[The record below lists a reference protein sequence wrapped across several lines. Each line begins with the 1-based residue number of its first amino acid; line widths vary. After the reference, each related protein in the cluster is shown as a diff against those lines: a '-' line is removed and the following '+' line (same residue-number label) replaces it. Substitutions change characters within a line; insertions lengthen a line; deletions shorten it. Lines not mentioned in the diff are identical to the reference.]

1 MTKRQDS
8 ALAWRRKRAV
18 EAFGNAAETIGPIEA
33 GTAVFFV
40 TRGQFSMIDCLHHVV
55 TQLGP
60 CHLSIW
66 TWAIA
71 DYEVEAVGGLMERG
85 DVVTA
90 SLVVDFSAGR
100 RNADL
105 LDAWRFRFGESSV
118 RVVKNHAKLAR
129 VWNDAG
135 LKVLLRGSFNL
146 NYNPRLEQGDVTEGG
161 ADYDLVERIE
171 AALPVLPRE
180 HSHAE
185 AAAATQLGK
194 AFDQA
199 ALTMFD
205 GLKVWQP

>member
-8 ALAWRRKRAV
+8 AIAARRKRAV
-18 EAFGNAAETIGPIEA
+18 ESFGNAAEAIGPIEA
-33 GTAVFFV
+33 GMSVFAL
-40 TRGQFSMIDCLHHVV
+40 TRGQYSMIDCLHHVV
-55 TQLGP
+55 NELGP

-71 DYEVEAVGGLMERG
+71 DYEVQAVGGLMERG
-85 DVVTA
+85 DILAA

-105 LDAWRFRFGESSV
+105 LDAWRARFGENTV
-118 RVVKNHAKLAR
+118 RVVKNHAKVAR
-129 VWNDAG
+129 VWSQERR
-135 LKVLLRGSFNL
+135 VLLRGSFNL
-146 NYNPRLEQGDVTEGG
+146 NFNPRFEQLDVTEGG
-161 ADYDLVERIE
+161 PDFDLVERIE
-171 AALPVLPRE
+171 GEMPILPRE

-194 AFDQA
+194 AFDQQ
-199 ALTMFD
+199 ALDMFS

>member
-8 ALAWRRKRAV
+8 AIAWRRKRAV
-18 EAFGNAAETIGPIEA
+18 ESFGNAAEAIGPIEP
-33 GTAVFFV
+33 GLSLFCV

-55 TQLGP
+55 NELGP
-60 CHLSIW
+60 CNLSVW

-71 DYEVEAVGGLMERG
+71 DYEVQAVGGLMDRG
-85 DVVTA
+85 DVLTA

-105 LDAWRFRFGESSV
+105 LDAWRDRFGLESV

-129 VWNDAG
+129 VWSAE
-135 LKVLLRGSFNL
+135 KRVLLRGSFNL
-146 NYNPRLEQGDVTEGG
+146 NYNPRFEQLDVTEGG

-171 AALPVLPRE
+171 SELPILPRE

-185 AAAATQLGK
+185 AAAATKLGA
-194 AFDQA
+194 AFDA
-199 ALTMFD
+199 KELELFE
-205 GLKVWQP
+205 GLRVWQP

>member
-8 ALAWRRKRAV
+8 AIAWRRKRAV
-18 EAFGNAAETIGPIEA
+18 ESFGNAAEAIGPIEA
-33 GTAVFFV
+33 GMSVFFV
-40 TRGQFSMIDCLHHVV
+40 TRGQFSMIDCIHHVV
-55 TQLGP
+55 NELGP
-60 CHLSIW
+60 CNLSVW

-71 DYEVEAVGGLMERG
+71 DYEVQAVGGLMDRR
-85 DVVTA
+85 DILTA

-105 LDAWRFRFGESSV
+105 LDSWRDRFGLESV

-129 VWNDAG
+129 VWSSERR
-135 LKVLLRGSFNL
+135 VLLRGSFNL

-161 ADYDLVERIE
+161 PDYDLVERIE
-171 AALPVLPRE
+171 GAIPILPRE

-185 AAAATQLGK
+185 AAAASQLGA
-194 AFDQA
+194 AFDVKE
-199 ALTMFD
+199 LELFE